1 MFSLSPANFITH
13 LPHASSGMYPE
24 AREQKVNR
32 ITQFISSGTMQLAR
46 LTKPLLKLR
55 MHAFA
60 RQVEQCPHCF
70 GDCSNHDLLLQA
82 RELGRM
88 LKVHGFENKTLVK
101 QFCLIREISERH
113 LKMRH
118 FNTQVMAGWSILHGQ
133 VAEMATGEG
142 KTLTIVLPAASAALA
157 GIPVHVITVNDY
169 LTQRDADF
177 LRPVYESL
185 GLSVGVI
192 IQGMDPDARR
202 QAYDCDITYCT
213 NKELAFDYLKD
224 RLTLGNHPGMLRMRV
239 RRLYGDISNKRK
251 SLLRGLHFAIV
262 DEADSV
268 LIDEARTPLIISGEQ
283 KGNLNEAMVQAA
295 LVIAREMQEGRDF
308 QVDDAQRKIELNPA
322 GEDLIAHRF
331 EQHES
336 DWSSLLLC
344 EDLVR
349 KGLTALHIFKRDEDY
364 LVQDDKIEI
373 IDEYTGR
380 AMSGRQWSKGQ
391 HQMVEAKEGCEL
403 SEERET
409 LSRISYQRF
418 FRRYKHL
425 AGMTGT
431 ASEAAGELWA
441 VYRLPTLS
449 IPTYRKCIR
458 RGELYRVFSTDDEKW
473 KHVVGRIEHLHQS
486 RRPVLIGTR
495 SVSSSEK
502 LSALLTDAG
511 IAHQLLNARHESD
524 EAEIVAEAGKAGR
537 VTIATNMAGR
547 GTDIKLDDGIVAMGG
562 LYVLIVERHEA
573 KRIDRQLIGRCARQ
587 GDPGSYGFI
596 LSMQDPLLDTRRIG
610 ILLKSAK
617 SLVNH
622 IPGLIWLFGP
632 ALQRLAQM
640 KMERMHYRIR
650 KQVLRSDQDLER
662 TLSFSGYSE

>member
-1 MFSLSPANFITH
+1 MFNPASFITH
-13 LPHASSGMYPE
+13 VPHISSGVYPE
-24 AREQKVNR
+24 AKEKKVNR
-32 ITQFISSGTMQLAR
+32 ITQFISSGSMQMAR
-46 LTKPLLKLR
+46 LMKPVMKSR

-60 RQVEQCPHCF
+60 RKVEVYPHSF
-70 GDCSNHDLLLQA
+70 GESSEHDLLLRA
-82 RELGRM
+82 RELGRSM
-88 LKVHGFENKTLVK
+88 KVYGFGQSDLVE
-101 QFCLIREISERH
+101 QFCLIRELSCRH
-113 LKMRH
+113 LNMRH
-118 FNTQVMAGWSILHGQ
+118 FNVQVMAGWSILHGQ

-142 KTLTIVLPAASAALA
+142 KTFSIVLPAATAALA

-169 LTQRDADF
+169 LTQRDAEL
-177 LRPVYESL
+177 LRPIYESL

-192 IQGMDPDARR
+192 IQGMEPDARR
-202 QAYDCDITYCT
+202 KAYDCDITYCT

-224 RLTLGNHPGMLRMRV
+224 RLALGNHPGMLRMRV
-239 RRLYGDISNKRK
+239 RRLYGDTSGDRQ

-283 KGNLNEAMVQAA
+283 KGNFNETVIQAA
-295 LVIAREMQEGRDF
+295 LLIAREMQEGRDF
-308 QVDDAQRKIELNPA
+308 QVDDAQRKIELNA
-322 GEDLIAHRF
+322 EGEALIAERF
-331 EQHES
+331 KQHES

-364 LVQDDKIEI
+364 LVQDGKVEI

-391 HQMVEAKEGCEL
+391 HQMVEAKESCEL

-431 ASEAAGELWA
+431 ANEAASELWA
-441 VYRLPTLS
+441 VYRLPTLA

-458 RGELYRVFSTDDEKW
+458 RDDGCRIFPDNDKKWAYVLERIEQLYR
-473 KHVVGRIEHLHQS
+473 LQ
-486 RRPVLIGTR
+486 RPVLIGTR
-495 SVSSSEK
+495 SVSSSEH
-502 LSALLTDAG
+502 LSALLAEAG
-511 IAHQLLNARHESD
+511 IVHQLLNARHESD
-524 EAEIVAEAGKAGR
+524 EADIVAEAGKSGR
-537 VTIATNMAGR
+537 ITIATNMAGR
-547 GTDIKLDDGIVAMGG
+547 GTDIKLDADIAAIGG

-596 LSMQDPLLDTRRIG
+596 LSMEDALLEQRRIG
-610 ILLKSAK
+610 VMLKSAK
-617 SLVNH
+617 LMVKN
-622 IPGLIWLFGP
+622 IPVLLWVFGP
-632 ALQRLAQM
+632 SLQRLAQM

>member
-1 MFSLSPANFITH
+1 MFSPASFISH
-13 LPHASSGMYPE
+13 VPHVSTGVYPE
-24 AREQKVNR
+24 AKEKKVNR
-32 ITQFISSGTMQLAR
+32 ITQFISSGSMQLAR
-46 LTKPLLKLR
+46 LIKPVMKSR

-60 RQVEQCPHCF
+60 RKVETYPHSY
-70 GDCSNHDLLLQA
+70 GDSSEHDLFLRA
-82 RELGRM
+82 RELGRSM
-88 LKVHGFENKTLVK
+88 KVYGFGQSALVE
-101 QFCLIREISERH
+101 QFCLIRELSFRH

-118 FNTQVMAGWSILHGQ
+118 FNVQVMAGWSILHGQ

-142 KTLTIVLPAASAALA
+142 KTFSIVLPAATAALA

-169 LTQRDADF
+169 LTQRDAEL
-177 LRPVYESL
+177 LRPIYEAF

-192 IQGMDPDARR
+192 IQGMEPDARR
-202 QAYDCDITYCT
+202 KAYDCDITYCT

-224 RLTLGNHPGMLRMRV
+224 RLALGNHPGMLRMRV
-239 RRLYGDISNKRK
+239 RRLYGDTSGDRQ

-283 KGNLNEAMVQAA
+283 KGNFNETVIQAA
-295 LVIAREMQEGRDF
+295 LLIAREMQEGRDF
-308 QVDDAQRKIELNPA
+308 QVDDAQRKIELNA
-322 GEDLIAHRF
+322 EGEALIAERF
-331 EQHES
+331 KQHES

-364 LVQDDKIEI
+364 LVQDGKVEI

-391 HQMVEAKEGCEL
+391 HQMVEAKESCEL

-431 ASEAAGELWA
+431 ANEAASELWA
-441 VYRLPTLS
+441 VYRLPTLA

-458 RGELYRVFSTDDEKW
+458 RDDGCRIFPDNDKKWAYVLERIEQLYR
-473 KHVVGRIEHLHQS
+473 LQ
-486 RRPVLIGTR
+486 RPVLIGTR
-495 SVSSSEK
+495 SVSSSEH
-502 LSALLTDAG
+502 LSALLAEAG
-511 IAHQLLNARHESD
+511 IVHQLLNARHESD
-524 EAEIVAEAGKAGR
+524 EADIVAEAGKSGR
-537 VTIATNMAGR
+537 ITIATNMAGR
-547 GTDIKLDDGIVAMGG
+547 GTDIKLDADIAAIGG

-596 LSMQDPLLDTRRIG
+596 LSMEDALLEQRRIG
-610 ILLKSAK
+610 VMLKSAK
-617 SLVNH
+617 LMVNN
-622 IPGLIWLFGP
+622 IPVLLWLFGP